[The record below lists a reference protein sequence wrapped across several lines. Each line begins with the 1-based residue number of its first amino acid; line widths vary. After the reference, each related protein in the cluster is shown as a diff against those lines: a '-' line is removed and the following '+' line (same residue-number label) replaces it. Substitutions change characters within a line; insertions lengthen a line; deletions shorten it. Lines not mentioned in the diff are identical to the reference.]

1 MIMIKINQKWLDVS
15 QIQPGIISEKALEIL
30 QLMWKYPNI
39 FVYKTMEDL
48 KFDIEM
54 KFCKS
59 IKLPFR

>member
-54 KFCKS
+54 RS
-59 IKLPFR
+59 VSQ